1 MRPIDADAFNEKY
14 GNYYA
19 EEGPEEGFI
28 GTVGQLIDNAPT
40 IEFDMER
47 AYKNIRLLEKCNE
60 RPKLKFIRIITR
72 YFPDDLICYEEY
84 KGKPYYSIEY
94 QENGETIVGYGTYKP
109 DVLSRYLRD
118 YFIDER

>member
-1 MRPIDADAFNEKY
+1 MRPIDADALTAKINERLY
-14 GNYYA
+14 DARNPFPA
-19 EEGPEEGFI
+19 EITEALDMIE
-28 GTVGQLIDNAPT
+28 NAPT

-60 RPKLKFIRIITR
+60 RPKRVFIRIITR

-84 KGKPYYSIEY
+84 KGKPYFSIEY
-94 QENGETIVGYGTYKP
+94 QENGETIVGYGTYNP

-118 YFIDER
+118 YFFL